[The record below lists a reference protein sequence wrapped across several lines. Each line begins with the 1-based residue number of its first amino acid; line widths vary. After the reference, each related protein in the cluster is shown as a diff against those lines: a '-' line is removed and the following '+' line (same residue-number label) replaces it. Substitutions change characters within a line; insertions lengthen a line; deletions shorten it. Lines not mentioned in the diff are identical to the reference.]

1 MPSTSPLPATLRS
14 RVVTAL
20 AAAAGLLAL
29 VGLVA
34 PPVDAASAAAPPAAP
49 DTTVAT
55 ISPDLALVAVDSA
68 PYRTARAA
76 LERSETDLAAARSD
90 RETSS
95 SLLMNLRARD
105 EELSGRITQ
114 DTTAQATAAAQL
126 EAVRRTLRAIA
137 VTSYVQG
144 HETPVDLQDLDA
156 AFETENQAVVFN
168 AVSAGQRAKEQA
180 ANDALAAAAQA
191 LDTDVAERAEVR
203 DQARTT
209 TTARDDAVT
218 REGALGTEIAQEVI
232 AVETTRARAGVVK
245 GDGMSLIA
253 LDAYWKAAQ
262 ETARSNPGCGI
273 EWWALAGIGRAE
285 GHHGTFGTSQV
296 LGNGDTSL
304 PIVGVILDGS
314 NDTTAISD
322 SDDGEVDGD
331 PDHDHAVG
339 PMQFIPST
347 WKRWKADGNGDG
359 NANPNNMYD
368 AALAAAHYLC
378 AGGPMRTDE
387 DLTRGYYSYNRSD
400 EYGAAVLSSA
410 LAYRDGIPIPAPPP
424 APLLPAV
431 PSGG

>member
-20 AAAAGLLAL
+20 AAAVGLLAL
-29 VGLVA
+29 AGLVT
-34 PPVDAASAAAPPAAP
+34 PPVDAASAAAPPALP
-49 DTTVAT
+49 DATVAT

-68 PYRTARAA
+68 AYRTARAA
-76 LERSETDLAAARSD
+76 VERSETDLAAARAD
-90 RETSS
+90 RASSS
-95 SLLMNLRARD
+95 SLLVTLRARE

-114 DTTAQATAAAQL
+114 DTTAHAEAATHL

-144 HETPVDLQDLDA
+144 HEAPPDLQDLDA
-156 AFETENQAVVFN
+156 AFATESQAVVFN
-168 AVSAGQRAKEQA
+168 AVSAGQRSKEQA
-180 ANDALAAAAQA
+180 ATAALTAAAEA
-191 LDTDVAERAEVR
+191 LDADLAERAEVR
-203 DQARTT
+203 DQARA
-209 TTARDDAVT
+209 TAAALDDAAR
-218 REGALGTEIAQEVI
+218 REAALGTEIVQEQV
-232 AVETTRARAGVVK
+232 AVDSSRARAEVVK
-245 GDGMSLIA
+245 GDGMSLIV

-262 ETARSNPGCGI
+262 ETAHSQPSCGI

-285 GHHGTFGTSQV
+285 GHHGTFGASEV
-296 LGNGDTSL
+296 LGNGDTSH
-304 PIVGVILDGS
+304 PIVGIALDGS
-314 NDTTAISD
+314 NDTAAVPDTD
-322 SDDGEVDGD
+322 GGEVDGD

-359 NANPNNMYD
+359 KADPNNVYD
-368 AALAAAHYLC
+368 AADAAAHYLC
-378 AGGPMRTDE
+378 AGGPMRTAE

-410 LAYRDGIPIPAPPP
+410 LAYRDGIPIPRPPP